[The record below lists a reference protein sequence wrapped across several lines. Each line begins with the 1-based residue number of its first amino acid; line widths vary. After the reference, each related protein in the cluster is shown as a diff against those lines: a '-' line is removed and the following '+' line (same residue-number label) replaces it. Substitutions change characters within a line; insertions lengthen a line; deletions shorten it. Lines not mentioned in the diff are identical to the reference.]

1 MDHKYKSLLQNIP
14 TRHMIVKA
22 DPKDGKAQLKRLRER
37 DIFNYFI
44 LGRISTIKNVLDSA
58 EENGFFERQFAWH
71 AITSVSITLCVVS
84 ILQIK
89 RSCLRKSTRN
99 KSDERNYV
107 RLCSG
112 CNFHSIFIHFNS
124 KSILYE

>member
-22 DPKDGKAQLKRLRER
+22 DLKDGKAQLKRLRER

-44 LGRISTIKNVLDSA
+44 LGRIATIKNVLDSA

-71 AITSVSITLCVVS
+71 GVTSVSTTLRVVS
-84 ILQIK
+84 ILRIL
-89 RSCLRKSTRN
+89 RSYLQENRRN

-107 RLCSG
+107 RLSVCD
-112 CNFHSIFIHFNS
+112 
-124 KSILYE
+124 LDVT

>member
-22 DPKDGKAQLKRLRER
+22 DLKDGKEQLKRLRER

-71 AITSVSITLCVVS
+71 GITSVSIQVMLRVVS
-84 ILQIK
+84 LRQIMRKYLQK
-89 RSCLRKSTRN
+89 
-99 KSDERNYV
+99 V
-107 RLCSG
+107 RETKTNEG
-112 CNFHSIFIHFNS
+112 CCVRPSVRWM
-124 KSILYE
+124 

>member
-22 DPKDGKAQLKRLRER
+22 DQKDGKEQLKRLRER

-71 AITSVSITLCVVS
+71 GITSVSIMLHVVS
-84 ILQIK
+84 ILQIM
-89 RSCLRKSTRN
+89 
-99 KSDERNYV
+99 RNYFQKIRETKANEGCCV
-107 RLCSG
+107 RPSVCALDVTSRV
-112 CNFHSIFIHFNS
+112 
-124 KSILYE
+124 